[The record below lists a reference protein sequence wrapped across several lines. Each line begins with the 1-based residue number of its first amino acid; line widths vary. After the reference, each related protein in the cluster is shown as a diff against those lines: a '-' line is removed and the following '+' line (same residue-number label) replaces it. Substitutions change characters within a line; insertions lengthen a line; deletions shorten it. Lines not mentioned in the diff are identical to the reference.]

1 MPLDPYSPCPGGTGK
16 KIKFCCHELL
26 GDLEQLDRLV
36 EGEQIQAALEQ
47 VVRLSDKHPGKACLL
62 ATRTK
67 LELAAKKFN
76 DAAVTS
82 RAFLD
87 AYPDNPLALG
97 HAAVTAALNDNM
109 QEAASLFDRAR
120 EVASDEIPDDL
131 TRIAMTLV
139 QVASQVGQFGLAEST
154 IEWLTEKSLGSE
166 EERGYLAETFLSSG
180 PPPALRIRVPL
191 ATTPDESPW
200 RFEFDTALKHA
211 GAWKL
216 SKALKTFNSLKGVAG
231 DNAAVFT
238 NIALLCERLA
248 RPLEAAEAWL
258 NVAERRAASGDPAG
272 SDEAVEATGRAV
284 VLESQANPERSPVIR
299 YKVLRATLD
308 GDLDLL
314 EDALRKNEH
323 FEASP
328 VDRSRWVS
336 RGAVPPRSSWR
347 VYGDSEGDDA
357 GQRLLASILI
367 HGKQTDRD
375 AEVTLQ
381 GLAPDVTEAKPLV
394 ETPLHCSLEEAE
406 QPLGLPSATPMN
418 YLAGAQFKLVP
429 PPPPAAPPAA
439 GEDAPIDTLLAEQQA
454 HVARRFITQWP
465 DTALPE
471 LLGKTPRDAVAAGG
485 ESRRRVEA
493 IVNDA
498 EATELIPAG
507 RDIWPELRT
516 AVGLP
521 APEPLE
527 AAAPLGELP
536 PQRWL
541 RLNFATVELDHLRG
555 MLLAAADVGYSLT
568 AERVAE
574 ALLSREAI
582 TDPDRWQA
590 LGVLEARARTTTK
603 RLEILTKIRGLAKT
617 MQADEGMLDV
627 AELRIQLQRG
637 DQPAFMQVME
647 RIRRLHGQNP
657 RVANGVAQVLME
669 AGIDVNALAAASAA
683 GVPPAAGG
691 VPAGPAAATPAA
703 QPGKLWTPGSES
715 AGGGEKPAIWTP

>member
-109 QEAASLFDRAR
+109 QEAAGLFDRAR
-120 EVASDEIPDDL
+120 TAAGEEIPDDL

-166 EERGYLAETFLSSG
+166 EERGILAETFLSSG

-191 ATTPDESPW
+191 AVTPDESPW
-200 RFEFDTALKHA
+200 RFEFDTALKYA
-211 GAWKL
+211 GEWKL
-216 SKALKTFNSLKGVAG
+216 SKALKTFTSLKGVAG
-231 DNAAVFT
+231 DSAAVFT

-258 NVAERRAASGDPAG
+258 RVAELRTASGDPAG
-272 SDEAVEATGRAV
+272 PDEAVEATGRAV

-347 VYGDSEGDDA
+347 VYGDAEGKEDS
-357 GQRLLASILI
+357 QR
-367 HGKQTDRD
+367 
-375 AEVTLQ
+375 
-381 GLAPDVTEAKPLV
+381 
-394 ETPLHCSLEEAE
+394 
-406 QPLGLPSATPMN
+406 
-418 YLAGAQFKLVP
+418 
-429 PPPPAAPPAA
+429 
-439 GEDAPIDTLLAEQQA
+439 
-454 HVARRFITQWP
+454 
-465 DTALPE
+465 
-471 LLGKTPRDAVAAGG
+471 
-485 ESRRRVEA
+485 SRRGHWVVF
-493 IVNDA
+493 I
-498 EATELIPAG
+498 
-507 RDIWPELRT
+507 
-516 AVGLP
+516 
-521 APEPLE
+521 
-527 AAAPLGELP
+527 
-536 PQRWL
+536 
-541 RLNFATVELDHLRG
+541 
-555 MLLAAADVGYSLT
+555 
-568 AERVAE
+568 
-574 ALLSREAI
+574 
-582 TDPDRWQA
+582 
-590 LGVLEARARTTTK
+590 
-603 RLEILTKIRGLAKT
+603 IR
-617 MQADEGMLDV
+617 
-627 AELRIQLQRG
+627 
-637 DQPAFMQVME
+637 
-647 RIRRLHGQNP
+647 
-657 RVANGVAQVLME
+657 
-669 AGIDVNALAAASAA
+669 
-683 GVPPAAGG
+683 
-691 VPAGPAAATPAA
+691 
-703 QPGKLWTPGSES
+703 
-715 AGGGEKPAIWTP
+715 